1 MQSDYIIRKA
11 PTYYV
16 PQIVELW
23 YEHSLRIQYFRFRG
37 MINSCGDVDVGSKN
51 I

>member
-1 MQSDYIIRKA
+1 MQSSYAVRKA
-11 PTYYV
+11 SRYDV
-16 PQIVELW
+16 PEIVELW
-23 YEHSLRIQYFRFRG
+23 YEHSLRIQYFRFGG